1 MSATDLAAVIVTIV
15 CLAVVV
21 VLVLAVQAL
30 VRTLRELRRT
40 VDELRANTLPMVDDL
55 HSTVN
60 RASDEL
66 DRVDGVIDRAE
77 RATATADVASRL
89 AYRAFAPGGFERCRC
104 SPAPAEPAGSSPVRD
119 AVRVR
124 LRSAA
129 LAGRAHEENPMK
141 RTFWPWPGTRPVW
154 APACTCRSGSRRPSN
169 GSPSRSP
176 MSLIAVDEQRAR
188 PVMRWSTFARSQR
201 GADGNASREGRSPR

>member
-66 DRVDGVIDRAE
+66 DRVDGVIDR
-77 RATATADVASRL
+77 
-89 AYRAFAPGGFERCRC
+89 
-104 SPAPAEPAGSSPVRD
+104 
-119 AVRVR
+119 
-124 LRSAA
+124 
-129 LAGRAHEENPMK
+129 
-141 RTFWPWPGTRPVW
+141 
-154 APACTCRSGSRRPSN
+154 
-169 GSPSRSP
+169 
-176 MSLIAVDEQRAR
+176 RAR
-188 PVMRWSTFARSQR
+188 HRHR
-201 GADGNASREGRSPR
+201 